1 MGFIKEPKG
10 VDFIIQ
16 SEPLTDM
23 ERKEI
28 SKHITNY
35 KEKNKKKKTS
45 KTNTKQPA
53 WQKHEPPTR
62 TLRKS
67 NISSNVFIII
77 PVEQPSTFLH
87 AKHLF

>member
-16 SEPLTDM
+16 SEPLTDI

-35 KEKNKKKKTS
+35 KEKNKKKKIS
-45 KTNTKQPA
+45 KTNAKQPA
-53 WQKHEPPTR
+53 
-62 TLRKS
+62 
-67 NISSNVFIII
+67 
-77 PVEQPSTFLH
+77 
-87 AKHLF
+87 